1 VMEFLFSS
9 HPPIGER
16 IRRLQPSFDGRI
28 PDVYPVEVADEP
40 INGLASR
47 AAPAS
52 PSPIRPAR
60 TRSVPTNLEIQEAVG
75 FHGTLPMELRASA
88 ADPIGAMA
96 IVLGLILRQN
106 PELRAQQLQT
116 AGGLAGGEVVAEA
129 MRLVPL
135 LQALPAGS
143 RVPLLDLSMPAL
155 RQLSKAQQ
163 ALFRL
168 AIQKVGYDANDGL
181 IVLLVQASMRRYL
194 EDVERAGH
202 PPLVS
207 LSDSYA
213 LVLAAVVYTSSESE
227 TAQREAFA
235 LGVAELARPDLSTQI
250 LPAAEVDLQKVDEAL
265 AVIARQS
272 VFERRRFV
280 RACGVA
286 MLHDDVAEPAEVE
299 ILRAVAD
306 SLGITFATGMSR

>member
-1 VMEFLFSS
+1 
-9 HPPIGER
+9 
-16 IRRLQPSFDGRI
+16 
-28 PDVYPVEVADEP
+28 
-40 INGLASR
+40 
-47 AAPAS
+47 
-52 PSPIRPAR
+52 
-60 TRSVPTNLEIQEAVG
+60 
-75 FHGTLPMELRASA
+75 
-88 ADPIGAMA
+88 MA

-116 AGGLAGGEVVAEA
+116 ARGLAGGEVVAEA
-129 MRLVPL
+129 LRLHPL
-135 LQALPAGS
+135 LEALPAGS

-168 AIQKVGYDANDGL
+168 AIRKVGYDAQDGL

-194 EDVERAGH
+194 DDVERAG
-202 PPLVS
+202 PPPMLG
-207 LSDSYA
+207 LSASYA
-213 LVLAAVVYTSSESE
+213 LVLSAVVYTSTE
-227 TAQREAFA
+227 TAAEQRAAFA
-235 LGVAELARPDLSTQI
+235 LGVAELARPDLSTDI

-265 AVIARQS
+265 AVVARQS

-306 SLGITFATGMSR
+306 SLGITFATGVSR